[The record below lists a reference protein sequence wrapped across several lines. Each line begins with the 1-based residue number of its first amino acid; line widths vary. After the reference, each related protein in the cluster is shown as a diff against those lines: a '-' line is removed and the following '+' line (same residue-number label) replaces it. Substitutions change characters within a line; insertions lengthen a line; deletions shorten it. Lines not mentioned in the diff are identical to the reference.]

1 VCEPAG
7 GPSRTSASRCCSKV
21 RLGLSIPL
29 YNEEAL
35 IPQVV
40 AALQSTLDD
49 AKIEYTL
56 VLVDNGSTDGT
67 AKIIDELAR
76 GDNVEAIH
84 LPKNAGYGGGILAGL
99 DHMRREGLPNVVGWY
114 WGDGQ
119 VSPEILPPL
128 FRAIVEGADMAKAHR
143 TERQE
148 GLNRRLIAKTYA
160 AVMRILGVQTPD
172 VNGCPKL
179 LSTATFETLQ
189 LSSKD
194 WFLDAEA
201 VLGAEK
207 MGLNIVSCPAT
218 MKRREGGASKVKI
231 RTLIEFF
238 WNILRWKLGLQ
249 HTTQGANHRP

>member
-1 VCEPAG
+1 
-7 GPSRTSASRCCSKV
+7 V

-29 YNEEAL
+29 YNEEIL
-35 IPQVV
+35 IAQVV

-67 AKIIDELAR
+67 GKIVDELAR

-128 FRAIVEGADMAKAHR
+128 FRAIVKGADMAKAHR

-160 AVMRILGVQTPD
+160 SFMWLAGVKTPD

-179 LSTATFETLQ
+179 LSRSTLEA
-189 LSSKD
+189 LRPSSTD
-194 WFLDAEA
+194 WFIDAE
-201 VLGAEK
+201 VVIGAEER
-207 MGLNIVSCPAT
+207 GLVIASHPTT
-218 MKRREGGASKVKI
+218 MLRRQGGASKVKV

-238 WNILRWKLGLQ
+238 WNIFRWKLGLQ
-249 HTTQGANHRP
+249 RPSPSANQPE

>member
-1 VCEPAG
+1 
-7 GPSRTSASRCCSKV
+7 V

-29 YNEEAL
+29 YNEETL
-35 IPQVV
+35 IAQVV

-67 AKIIDELAR
+67 GTIIEDLAR

-99 DHMRREGLPNVVGWY
+99 HHLRQCGMTDAVGWY

-119 VSPEILPPL
+119 VSANALPPL
-128 FRAIVEGADMAKAHR
+128 FQAIKDGADLAKAHR
-143 TERQE
+143 IERQE
-148 GLNRRLIAKTYA
+148 SLNRRVIARAYA
-160 AVMRILGVQTPD
+160 SIMWLAGVKTPD

-179 LSTATFETLQ
+179 MSRATLEALQPSST
-189 LSSKD
+189 D
-194 WFLDAEA
+194 WFIDAE
-201 VLGAEK
+201 VVIGAEER
-207 MGLNIVSCPAT
+207 GLVIASHPTT
-218 MKRREGGASKVKI
+218 MLRRQGGASKVKV

-249 HTTQGANHRP
+249 RPSPSANQPE